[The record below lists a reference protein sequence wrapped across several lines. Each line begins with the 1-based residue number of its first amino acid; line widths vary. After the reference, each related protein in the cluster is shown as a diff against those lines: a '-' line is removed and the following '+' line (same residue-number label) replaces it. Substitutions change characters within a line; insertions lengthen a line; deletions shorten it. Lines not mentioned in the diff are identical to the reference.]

1 VATLPLEMTSYLS
14 RAGRI
19 ATSQFDEMTYS
30 IVIPAYNE
38 GQRLGAT
45 LDKVLAYVLKQGWD
59 AEIIVVNDGSKDN
72 TAEIVRTYAAKDP
85 MVRLVENPGN
95 RGKGYSVRNGVL
107 SSRGDIV
114 VFSDADLSSPIEEMP
129 KLLDA
134 LARGADIAIGSRWV
148 RAELQTQRQSL
159 HRQVFGRMFNLLMRA
174 VLGLQFKDT
183 QCGFKA
189 FTRRAAETIFPLE
202 RIERWGFDPEI
213 LFLARKF
220 GFRTDEV
227 PVRWGHS
234 GGTRINPL
242 IDGARMCEE
251 MLRIRWYDLTGKYDG
266 RLAAVA
272 QAAKPLPGRPAP
284 RV

>member
-1 VATLPLEMTSYLS
+1 MIPSN
-14 RAGRI
+14 
-19 ATSQFDEMTYS
+19 DMTYS

-38 GQRLGAT
+38 SARLGTT
-45 LDKVLAYVLKQGWD
+45 LEKVLAYVRQQEWD
-59 AEIIVVNDGSKDN
+59 AEVIVVNDGSRDN
-72 TAEIVRTYAAKDP
+72 TAQIVRDL
-85 MVRLVENPGN
+85 VRGNPILRLLENPGN
-95 RGKGYSVRNGVL
+95 RGKGYSVRNGIL
-107 SSRGDIV
+107 NSRGDIV

-129 KLLDA
+129 KLLQS
-134 LARGADIAIGSRWV
+134 LASGADIAIGSRWL
-148 RAELQTQRQSL
+148 RAELQTQRQSA
-159 HRQVFGRMFNLLMRA
+159 HRQLFGRIFNLLLRI

-189 FTRRAAETIFPLE
+189 FTRRAAQAILPLQ

-220 GFRTDEV
+220 GFRVDEI

-242 IDGARMCEE
+242 LDGARMFQE

-266 RLAAVA
+266 RIAVA
-272 QAAKPLPGRPAP
+272 PQPAKPLPGRPAP
-284 RV
+284 RL